1 MDEALINTIDKI
13 LNECHKDGF
22 IIWSR
27 DTSSIERKAI
37 EIAQTMGLL
46 TPNGKH
52 SFDLTNQGLEVIH
65 EGGFELFQKK
75 TEEEKR
81 TDREIKDLTLKEL
94 KKNIFQLEYWWL
106 FLLMNVFLSGL
117 VSYIVIYLTK

>member
-27 DTSSIERKAI
+27 DTPSIERKAI

-81 TDREIKDLTLKEL
+81 TDREIKELTIKEL
-94 KKNIFQLEYWWL
+94 KKNIFQLDYWWL
-106 FLLMNVFLSGL
+106 FLILNAVLSGII
-117 VSYIVIYLTK
+117 SYSIIVLTK